1 MTISTSSFFDR
12 SRDQLLSLSSRVD
25 TLQTQISTG
34 KKINSASD
42 DAAGYQQVAALNR
55 QKANNTADNANLTI
69 AKNLLDQT
77 DSTLGSI
84 TAQIQRAQELGV
96 QANSGTL
103 SDNDRAAIAESINGI
118 IDDVLALA
126 NSKDARGQSLFGG
139 TANAAAFTKNADGTI
154 SYTGGG
160 AAAPIPI
167 GDGRSV
173 AATESGDAV
182 FTGANGGQDV
192 FAALNSLVSA
202 VKSGN
207 ATDMSAATDL
217 IGKSLDGLAAVRGS
231 VGARAYRVDL
241 DIQQI
246 TDQGVSIESQRSSI
260 EDLDVTAAI
269 TELQKQMTIL
279 QASQASFSKLSQL
292 SVFDHF

>member
-1 MTISTSSFFDR
+1 MTISTSNFFDR
-12 SRDQLLSLSSRVD
+12 SRDQLLTLSNRVD
-25 TLQTQISTG
+25 TLQTQIATG
-34 KKINSASD
+34 KKVNSASD
-42 DAAGYQQVAALNR
+42 DAAAYQQISALNR
-55 QKANNTADNANLTI
+55 QKSNNTVDTANLNV

-77 DSTLGSI
+77 DSTLTSI

-118 IDDVLALA
+118 IQDVLSLA

-139 TANAAAFTKNADGTI
+139 TTSTPAFTQNPDGSV

-160 AAAPIPI
+160 SPSPIPI

-182 FTGANGGQDV
+182 FTGATGNQDV
-192 FAALNSLVSA
+192 FAALNSLVTA
-202 VKSGN
+202 VRSGD
-207 ATDMSAATDL
+207 TTQISAANDL
-217 IGKSLDGLAAVRGS
+217 VGKSLDGLAAVRGS

-241 DIQQI
+241 DLQQI
-246 TDQGVSIESQRSSI
+246 TDQGVSIESQRSSL
-260 EDLDVTAAI
+260 EDLDVTSAI
-269 TELQKQMTIL
+269 TELQKHLTIL
-279 QASQASFSKLSQL
+279 QASQASFSRLSQL

>member
-1 MTISTSSFFDR
+1 MTISTSGFYDR
-12 SRDQLLSLSSRVD
+12 SRSQLLTLGDRVD
-25 TLQTQISTG
+25 TLQSQISTG
-34 KKINSASD
+34 KRINSAAD
-42 DAAGYQQVAALNR
+42 DAAGYSQVSSLNR
-55 QKANNTADNANLTI
+55 QLSNATVNTSNLNL
-69 AKNLLDQT
+69 AKSLLDQT

-84 TAQIQRAQELGV
+84 TSQLQRAQELGV

-103 SDNDRAAIAESINGI
+103 SDNDRAAIAESIDGI

-139 TANAAAFTKNADGTI
+139 TADAAAFTKNADGSV

-160 AAAPIPI
+160 AAASIPI

-182 FTGANGGQDV
+182 FSGANGGQDI
-192 FAALNSLVSA
+192 FAALSSLASA
-202 VKSGN
+202 IRSGSATGMTS
-207 ATDMSAATDL
+207 ATDAVSQ
-217 IGKSLDGLAAVRGS
+217 SLDGLASVRGS

-241 DIQQI
+241 DLQQI
-246 TDQGVSIESQRSSI
+246 SDQNITIKTQRSSI
-260 EDLDVTAAI
+260 EDLDVTSAI

-279 QASQASFSKLSQL
+279 QASQASFVKLSQL
-292 SVFDHF
+292 SLFDKF